1 MPMLLQNYAVS
12 IRFRETKTILND
24 SLNRHV
30 CDTAEEVYWSSFG
43 GGG

>member
-1 MPMLLQNYAVS
+1 MHMLLQNYAVS

-30 CDTAEEVYWSSFG
+30 QDTAEVYWSSFG